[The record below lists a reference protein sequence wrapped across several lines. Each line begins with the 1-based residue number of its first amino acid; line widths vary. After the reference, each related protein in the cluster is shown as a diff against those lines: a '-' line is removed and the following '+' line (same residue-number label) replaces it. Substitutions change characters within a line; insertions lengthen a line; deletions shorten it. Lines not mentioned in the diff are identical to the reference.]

1 MDQLIIHGGKELN
14 GEINISGAKN
24 AALPILISSLLS
36 DKPLNLKNVPDLYDI
51 KTTFKLLGVLGVA
64 IENIDSSV
72 TLNAEAIT
80 QYDAPYDLVK
90 TMRASILVLG
100 PLLTRFGKARVSLP
114 GGCSIGSRPV
124 DIHIKGLEAMGAKI
138 NLDQGYIDATTAHLP
153 NNKLIGCKIF
163 MDQVTVTGT
172 ENLMMAAILAE
183 GITIL
188 ENAAKEPEVVDLGVC
203 LNKMGAE
210 IKGLGTNTIIVKGV
224 SSLNTAEHTII
235 FDRIEAGTYL
245 VAGVMA
251 GGKIKC
257 NNVEPDKMES
267 IIQKLK
273 ETGAIVTQDKTS
285 VTVSSKKNFN
295 PVDIRTAPYPAF
307 PTDMQAQFMAL
318 NVMANGVSEV
328 TETIFENRFMHV
340 QELIRMGADIDI
352 RQNTAIIKGNAV
364 LQGTN
369 VMATDLRASASLV
382 LAGLVAKGTTIIDR
396 IYHLDR
402 GYQDL
407 EKKFNAIGAQIER
420 VYK

>member
-36 DKPLNLKNVPDLYDI
+36 DKPLILKNVPDLYDI

-183 GITIL
+183 GITVL

-224 SSLNTAEHTII
+224 SSLNAAEHTII

-273 ETGAIVTQDKTS
+273 ETGATVTQDKTS

-407 EKKFNAIGAQIER
+407 EKKFNAIGAKIER

>member
-72 TLNAEAIT
+72 TLNAESIT

-183 GITIL
+183 GITVL

-245 VAGVMA
+245 VAGIMA

-273 ETGAIVTQDKTS
+273 ETGATVTQDKTS

-382 LAGLVAKGTTIIDR
+382 LAGLVAKGTTTIDR

-407 EKKFNAIGAQIER
+407 EKKFNAIGAKIER

>member
-36 DKPLNLKNVPDLYDI
+36 DKPLILKNVPDLYDI

-72 TLNAEAIT
+72 TLNAESIT

-183 GITIL
+183 GITVL

-245 VAGVMA
+245 VAGIMA

-273 ETGAIVTQDKTS
+273 ETGATVTQDKTS

-318 NVMANGVSEV
+318 NLMANGVSEV

-382 LAGLVAKGTTIIDR
+382 LAGLVAKGTTTIDR

-407 EKKFNAIGAQIER
+407 EKKFNAIGAKIER

>member
-1 MDQLIIHGGKELN
+1 LDQLIIHGGKELN

-64 IENIDSSV
+64 IENTDSSV
-72 TLNAEAIT
+72 TLNAESIT

>member
-1 MDQLIIHGGKELN
+1 LDQLIIHGGKELN
-14 GEINISGAKN
+14 GEVNISGAKN

-36 DKPLNLKNVPDLYDI
+36 DKPLILKNVPDLYDI
-51 KTTFKLLGVLGVA
+51 KTTFKLLRVFGVA
-64 IENIDSSV
+64 IENLDSSV
-72 TLNAEAIT
+72 TLNAESIT
-80 QYDAPYDLVK
+80 QYDAPYELVK

-273 ETGAIVTQDKTS
+273 ETGATVTQDKTS

-407 EKKFNAIGAQIER
+407 EKKFNAIGAKIER

>member
-64 IENIDSSV
+64 IENTDSSV
-72 TLNAEAIT
+72 TLNAESIT

>member
-224 SSLNTAEHTII
+224 SSLNAAEHTII

-245 VAGVMA
+245 VAGIMA

>member
-36 DKPLNLKNVPDLYDI
+36 DKPLILKNVPDLYDI

-72 TLNAEAIT
+72 TLNAESIT

-183 GITIL
+183 GITVL

-224 SSLNTAEHTII
+224 SSLNAAEHTII

-245 VAGVMA
+245 VAGIMA

-273 ETGAIVTQDKTS
+273 ETGATVTQDKTS

-407 EKKFNAIGAQIER
+407 EKKFNAIGAKIER

>member
-1 MDQLIIHGGKELN
+1 MNQLIIYGGKELN

-36 DKPLNLKNVPDLYDI
+36 DKPLILKNVPDLYDI
-51 KTTFKLLGVLGVA
+51 KTTFKLLEVLGVE
-64 IENIDSSV
+64 IEKSDINVS
-72 TLNAEAIT
+72 LNAKSIT
-80 QYDAPYDLVK
+80 QFDAPYELVK

-124 DIHIKGLEAMGAKI
+124 DIHIKGLESMGAKI
-138 NLDQGYIDATTAHLP
+138 NLNQGYIDATTAHLP
-153 NNKLIGCKIF
+153 NNKLVGCKIF

-172 ENLMMAAILAE
+172 ENLMMAAVLAE
-183 GITIL
+183 GVTIL
-188 ENAAKEPEVVDLGVC
+188 ENSAKEPEVEDLGDC
-203 LNKMGAE
+203 LNKMGAK
-210 IKGLGTNTIIVKGV
+210 ITGLGTNTITVKGV
-224 SSLNTAEHTII
+224 NSLNAAEHTII

-251 GGKIKC
+251 GGNIKC
-257 NNVEPDKMES
+257 NNVDPDKMES

-273 ETGAIVTQDKTS
+273 ETGATVTQDK
-285 VTVSSKKNFN
+285 SSITINGKNNFD

-318 NVMANGVSEV
+318 NVIANGVSEV

-352 RQNTAIIKGNAV
+352 RQNTAIIKGNAL

-382 LAGLVAKGTTIIDR
+382 LAGLVAKGITIIDR

-407 EKKFNAIGAQIER
+407 EKKFNAIGAKIER

>member
-64 IENIDSSV
+64 IENTDSSV
-72 TLNAEAIT
+72 TLNAESIT

-224 SSLNTAEHTII
+224 SSLNAAEHTII

-273 ETGAIVTQDKTS
+273 ETGAKVTQDKTS
-285 VTVSSKKNFN
+285 VTVNSKKYFN
-295 PVDIRTAPYPAF
+295 SVDIRTAPYPAF

>member
-72 TLNAEAIT
+72 TLNAESIT

-273 ETGAIVTQDKTS
+273 ETGATVTQDKTS

>member
-1 MDQLIIHGGKELN
+1 LDQLIIHGGKELN

-64 IENIDSSV
+64 IENTDSSV
-72 TLNAEAIT
+72 TLNAESIT

-172 ENLMMAAILAE
+172 ENLMMAAVLAE
-183 GITIL
+183 GITVL

-273 ETGAIVTQDKTS
+273 ETGATVTQDKTS

-382 LAGLVAKGTTIIDR
+382 LAGLAAKGITIVDR

-407 EKKFNAIGAQIER
+407 EKKFNAIGAKIER
-420 VYK
+420 AYK

>member
-64 IENIDSSV
+64 IENTDSSV
-72 TLNAEAIT
+72 TLNAESIT

-273 ETGAIVTQDKTS
+273 ETGATVTQDKTS

>member
-14 GEINISGAKN
+14 GEVNISGAKN

-64 IENIDSSV
+64 IENTDSSV
-72 TLNAEAIT
+72 TLNAESIT

-172 ENLMMAAILAE
+172 ENLMMAAVLAE
-183 GITIL
+183 GITVL

-245 VAGVMA
+245 VAGIMA

-273 ETGAIVTQDKTS
+273 ETGATVTQDKTS

>member
-36 DKPLNLKNVPDLYDI
+36 DKPLILKNVPDLYDI

-72 TLNAEAIT
+72 TLNAESIT

-183 GITIL
+183 GITVL

-245 VAGVMA
+245 VAGIMA

-273 ETGAIVTQDKTS
+273 ETGATVTQDKTS

-382 LAGLVAKGTTIIDR
+382 LAGLVAKGTTTIDR

>member
-1 MDQLIIHGGKELN
+1 
-14 GEINISGAKN
+14 
-24 AALPILISSLLS
+24 
-36 DKPLNLKNVPDLYDI
+36 
-51 KTTFKLLGVLGVA
+51 
-64 IENIDSSV
+64 
-72 TLNAEAIT
+72 
-80 QYDAPYDLVK
+80 
-90 TMRASILVLG
+90 
-100 PLLTRFGKARVSLP
+100 
-114 GGCSIGSRPV
+114 
-124 DIHIKGLEAMGAKI
+124 
-138 NLDQGYIDATTAHLP
+138 
-153 NNKLIGCKIF
+153 
-163 MDQVTVTGT
+163 
-172 ENLMMAAILAE
+172 
-183 GITIL
+183 
-188 ENAAKEPEVVDLGVC
+188 
-203 LNKMGAE
+203 MGAE

-245 VAGVMA
+245 VAGIMA

-273 ETGAIVTQDKTS
+273 ETGATVTQDKTS

-407 EKKFNAIGAQIER
+407 EKKFNAIGAKIER

>member
-72 TLNAEAIT
+72 TLNAESIT

>member
-1 MDQLIIHGGKELN
+1 LDQLIIHGGKELN

-36 DKPLNLKNVPDLYDI
+36 DKPLILKNVPDLYDI

-72 TLNAEAIT
+72 TLNAESIT

-183 GITIL
+183 GITVL

-245 VAGVMA
+245 VAGIMA

-273 ETGAIVTQDKTS
+273 ETGATVTQDKTS

>member
-72 TLNAEAIT
+72 TLNAESIT

-273 ETGAIVTQDKTS
+273 ETGATVTQDKTS

-407 EKKFNAIGAQIER
+407 EKKFNAIGAKIER

>member
-1 MDQLIIHGGKELN
+1 MDQLIIYGGKELN

-36 DKPLNLKNVPDLYDI
+36 DKPLILKNVPDLYDI
-51 KTTFKLLGVLGVA
+51 KTTFKLLEVLGVE
-64 IENIDSSV
+64 IEKSDINVS
-72 TLNAEAIT
+72 LNAKSIT
-80 QYDAPYDLVK
+80 QFDAPYELVK

-124 DIHIKGLEAMGAKI
+124 DIHIKGLESMGAKI
-138 NLDQGYIDATTAHLP
+138 NLNQGYIDATTAHLP
-153 NNKLIGCKIF
+153 NNKLVGCKIF

-172 ENLMMAAILAE
+172 ENLMMAAVLAE
-183 GITIL
+183 GVTIL
-188 ENAAKEPEVVDLGVC
+188 ENSAKEPEVEDLGDC
-203 LNKMGAE
+203 LNKMGAK
-210 IKGLGTNTIIVKGV
+210 ITGLGTNTITVKGV
-224 SSLNTAEHTII
+224 NSLNAAEHTII

-251 GGKIKC
+251 GGNIKC
-257 NNVEPDKMES
+257 NNVDPDKMES

-273 ETGAIVTQDKTS
+273 ETGATVTQDK
-285 VTVSSKKNFN
+285 SSITINGKNNFD

-318 NVMANGVSEV
+318 NVIANGVSEV

-352 RQNTAIIKGNAV
+352 RQNTAIIKGNAL

-382 LAGLVAKGTTIIDR
+382 LAGLVAKGITIIDR

-407 EKKFNAIGAQIER
+407 EKKFNAIGAKIER

>member
-36 DKPLNLKNVPDLYDI
+36 DKPLILKNVPDLYDI
-51 KTTFKLLGVLGVA
+51 KTTFKLLEVLGVE
-64 IENIDSSV
+64 IEKSDINLL
-72 TLNAEAIT
+72 LNAKSIT
-80 QYDAPYDLVK
+80 QFDAPYDLVK

-100 PLLTRFGKARVSLP
+100 PLLSRFGKARVSLP
-114 GGCSIGSRPV
+114 GGCSIGSRPD

-138 NLDQGYIDATTAHLP
+138 NLNQGYIDASTEHLP
-153 NNKLIGCKIF
+153 NNKIIGCKIF

-172 ENLMMAAILAE
+172 ENLMMAAVLAE
-183 GITIL
+183 GVTIL
-188 ENAAKEPEVVDLGVC
+188 ENSAKEPEVEDLGDC
-203 LNKMGAE
+203 LNKMGAS
-210 IKGLGTNTIIVKGV
+210 ITGLGTNTITVKGV
-224 SSLNTAEHTII
+224 NSLNAAEHTII

-251 GGKIKC
+251 GGNIKC
-257 NNVEPDKMES
+257 NNVDPDKMES

-273 ETGAIVTQDKTS
+273 ETGATVTQDKTS
-285 VTVSSKKNFN
+285 ITINGKKNFD

-318 NVMANGVSEV
+318 NVIANGVSEV

-352 RQNTAIIKGNAV
+352 RQNTAIIKGDAF

-407 EKKFNAIGAQIER
+407 EKKFNAIGAKIER

>member
-72 TLNAEAIT
+72 TLNAESIT

-153 NNKLIGCKIF
+153 NKKLIGCKIF

-273 ETGAIVTQDKTS
+273 ETGAKVTQDKTS
-285 VTVSSKKNFN
+285 VTVNSKKYFN
-295 PVDIRTAPYPAF
+295 SVDIRTAPYPAF

>member
-1 MDQLIIHGGKELN
+1 MDQLIIYGGKELN

-36 DKPLNLKNVPDLYDI
+36 DKPLILKNVPDLYDI
-51 KTTFKLLGVLGVA
+51 KTTFKLLEVLGVE
-64 IENIDSSV
+64 IEKSDINVS
-72 TLNAEAIT
+72 LNAKSIT
-80 QYDAPYDLVK
+80 QFDAPYELVK

-124 DIHIKGLEAMGAKI
+124 DIHIKGLESMGAKI
-138 NLDQGYIDATTAHLP
+138 NLNQGYIDATTAHLP
-153 NNKLIGCKIF
+153 NNKLVGCKIF

-172 ENLMMAAILAE
+172 ENLMMAAVLAE
-183 GITIL
+183 GVTIL
-188 ENAAKEPEVVDLGVC
+188 ENSAKEPEVEDLGDC
-203 LNKMGAE
+203 LNKMGAK
-210 IKGLGTNTIIVKGV
+210 ITGLGTNTITVKGV
-224 SSLNTAEHTII
+224 NSLNAAEHTII

-251 GGKIKC
+251 GGNIKC
-257 NNVEPDKMES
+257 NNVDPDKMES

-273 ETGAIVTQDKTS
+273 ETGATVTQDK
-285 VTVSSKKNFN
+285 SSITIKGKNNFD

-318 NVMANGVSEV
+318 NVIANGVSEV

-352 RQNTAIIKGNAV
+352 RQNTAIIKGNAL

-407 EKKFNAIGAQIER
+407 EKKFNAIGAKIER

>member
-1 MDQLIIHGGKELN
+1 LDQLIIHGGKELN

-64 IENIDSSV
+64 IENTDSSV
-72 TLNAEAIT
+72 TLNAESIT

-273 ETGAIVTQDKTS
+273 ETGATVTQDKTS

>member
-64 IENIDSSV
+64 IENTDSSV
-72 TLNAEAIT
+72 TLNAESIT

-245 VAGVMA
+245 VAGIMA

-273 ETGAIVTQDKTS
+273 ETGATVTQDKTS

>member
-36 DKPLNLKNVPDLYDI
+36 DKPLILKNVPDLYDI

-72 TLNAEAIT
+72 TLNAESIT

-273 ETGAIVTQDKTS
+273 ETGATVTQDKTS

>member
-1 MDQLIIHGGKELN
+1 LDQLIIHGGKELN

-72 TLNAEAIT
+72 TLNAESIT

-183 GITIL
+183 GITVL

-224 SSLNTAEHTII
+224 SSLNAAEHTII

-257 NNVEPDKMES
+257 NNVERDKMES